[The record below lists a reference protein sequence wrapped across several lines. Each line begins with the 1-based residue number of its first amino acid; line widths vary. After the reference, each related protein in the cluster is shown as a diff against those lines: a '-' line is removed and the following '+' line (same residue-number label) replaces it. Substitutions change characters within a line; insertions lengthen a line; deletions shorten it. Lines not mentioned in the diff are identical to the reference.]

1 MITSTMS
8 QYDSELHNFNQGN
21 LFPILEDYLWL
32 VKTGVVKT
40 YTWNEEGIET
50 TIGYWGNGD
59 VVGQP
64 LSDISPYAMKCLTEV
79 RATQINIKNS
89 DRLSECICN
98 HIQQSEELLYIV
110 RSDRVYDKLKR
121 LLKWLANKFGQ
132 QVQPGILI
140 NFPLTHQELA
150 EAIST
155 TRVSITKLI
164 KQLEQEG
171 FIMRHGRSYI
181 LLSSENSPLN
191 NGSQDI

>member
-1 MITSTMS
+1 MIISTMS
-8 QYDSELHNFNQGN
+8 QYDSELYNFNQGN

-40 YTWNEEGIET
+40 YTWNEEGVET

-64 LSDISPYAMKCLTEV
+64 LSAISPYAMKCLTKV
-79 RATQINIKNS
+79 TASQINLKNS
-89 DRLSECICN
+89 NLLSEYIYN

-110 RSDRVYDKLKR
+110 RSDRVYNKLKK
-121 LLKWLANKFGQ
+121 LLRWLANKFGQ
-132 QVQPGILI
+132 KVQTGVSID
-140 NFPLTHQELA
+140 FPLTHQELA

-164 KQLEQEG
+164 NQLEQEG
-171 FIMRHGRSYI
+171 FIVRHNRSYI
-181 LLSSENSPLN
+181 IVASEEISPEN
-191 NGSQDI
+191 

>member
-1 MITSTMS
+1 MS
-8 QYDSELHNFNQGN
+8 HYDSELHNFNPGN

-40 YTWNEEGIET
+40 YTWNEQGLET
-50 TIGYWGNGD
+50 TIGYWGDGD

-64 LSDISPYAMKCLTEV
+64 LSAISPYAMKCLTEV
-79 RATQINIKNS
+79 TATQINLKNS

-110 RSDRVYDKLKR
+110 RSNRVYYKLKR
-121 LLKWLANKFGQ
+121 LLIWLANKFGQ
-132 QVQPGILI
+132 EIEQGRLI

-164 KQLEQEG
+164 NQLEQEG
-171 FIMRHGRSYI
+171 FIIRHGRSYI
-181 LLSSENSPLN
+181 IVLSADIASEN
-191 NGSQDI
+191 